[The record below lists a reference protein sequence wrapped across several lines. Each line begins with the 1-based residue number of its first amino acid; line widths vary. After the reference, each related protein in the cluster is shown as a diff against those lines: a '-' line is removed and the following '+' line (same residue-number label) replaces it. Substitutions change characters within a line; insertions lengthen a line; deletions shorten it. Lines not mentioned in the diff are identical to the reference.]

1 MQERIQTIKQ
11 QALEHLNRDNREGL
25 ENLFEISHPTDLGN
39 LLEKLTFEQAVE
51 LFAMMPVDKQ
61 IEILGIV
68 APGFAARLL
77 RRIDADE
84 FAHLMQEMHP
94 DDAADIFL
102 TLGKEEQ
109 EELLGRIED
118 DDFRRNL
125 VDLVS
130 YPYDTAGGI
139 MTTEYLAVN
148 ENCTVEETI
157 EAARE
162 ASDDVEV
169 IYYIYTI
176 DEDQRLSGVLSMR
189 KMLETESH
197 KRVRDIARRD
207 LFKVRVDDDQEES
220 AKIMDRYGLLAVP
233 VVDHQE
239 RLRGI
244 ITVDDAVHILEQETT
259 EDIYKQAGISPF
271 EEIESE
277 RSMKVMNASVWTNL
291 AIRLPW
297 LVIVCIGT
305 LMGAW
310 VMSTYGIYIE
320 KVVELAFFVPVVMA
334 MGGNVGAQSTTI
346 FVRSMVLGQ
355 LDLEVF
361 WKTLFTEIFRTGL
374 GIGLFFGLVVGSAI
388 WCWKVYLIGA
398 PLGGETLQLS
408 LSVGSAMFFA
418 ILAASANGFLVPW
431 LVHKFGADPAT
442 ASNPLLTTIQDIVG
456 IMIYFS
462 TAVFFL
468 EQLSI

>member
-1 MQERIQTIKQ
+1 MQQRIKTIKN
-11 QALEHLNRDNREGL
+11 QALEHLCRDNTDGL
-25 ENLFEISHPTDLGN
+25 KNLFEITHPTDLAHALDKFTFN
-39 LLEKLTFEQAVE
+39 RAIKLFS
-51 LFAMMPVDKQ
+51 LMPVNKQ
-61 IEILGIV
+61 IEILGIIS
-68 APGFAARLL
+68 PNFAARLL
-77 RRIDADE
+77 REIDAE
-84 FAHLMQEMHP
+84 RFAELMQEMRP

-102 TLGKEEQ
+102 TLEKSEQ
-109 EELLGRIED
+109 EELLGRIGD
-118 DDFRRNL
+118 QDFRRNL

-139 MTTEYLAVN
+139 MTTEYLAVD

-157 EAARE
+157 QAARD

-189 KMLETESH
+189 RMLKTESH
-197 KRVRDIARRD
+197 KRVREIARRD

-233 VVDHQE
+233 VVDHQD

-259 EDIYKQAGISPF
+259 EDIYKQAGLSPF

-277 RSMKVMNASVWTNL
+277 RSMKVTNASVWTNL

-305 LMGAW
+305 LLGAW
-310 VMSTYGIYIE
+310 VMSTYGDYIE

-355 LDLEVF
+355 IDVEDF
-361 WKTLFTEIFRTGL
+361 WKNLVREIFRTGL
-374 GIGLFFGLVVGSAI
+374 GIGLFFGLFVGTLI
-388 WCWKVYLIGA
+388 WCWKVYLLGA
-398 PLGGETLQLS
+398 PLAGETLHLS
-408 LSVGSAMFFA
+408 LAVGSAMFFA

-456 IMIYFS
+456 IVIYFS
-462 TAVFFL
+462 SAVFFL
-468 EQLSI
+468 EQL